1 MKRGGNMGNR
11 KGKGLW
17 QKMAL
22 SGAAAAIV
30 YTLHVIIGGALWDGY
45 SHVRQT
51 ISELTGNGAPDA
63 GMLKIFT
70 VIYGI
75 LALVFS
81 VSVYMLFLK
90 YKVHKWALT
99 GAALLILMEFTSLVG
114 YNLFPLED
122 GGAVLTAGNLMHL
135 AVTAIVALSAIGA
148 IFAISFGLLKTEYFR
163 SIGMLSLFCA
173 VVVTISGIATPV
185 VLNNGLAIA
194 GLVERINIFTLQIWL
209 FALSLYLFNVK
220 LPKKSA
226 LDLERMGLIDVYRQS
241 GR

>member
-1 MKRGGNMGNR
+1 MKNS
-11 KGKGLW
+11 KDKSLW
-17 QKMAL
+17 QKVAL

-51 ISELTGNGAPDA
+51 ISELTGNGAPNA
-63 GMLKIFT
+63 EMLKIFT

-81 VSVYMLFLK
+81 VSVYVLFWK
-90 YKVHKWALT
+90 YNVHRWALI

-114 YNLFPLED
+114 YSLFPLED
-122 GGAVLTAGNLMHL
+122 GGAVLSAGNLMHL

-148 IFAISFGLLKTEYFR
+148 IFAISLGLLKTPYFR

-173 VVVTISGIATPV
+173 VIVTLSGIATPI
-185 VLNNGLAIA
+185 VLGNELGISGA
-194 GLVERINIFTLQIWL
+194 VERINIFALQIWL
-209 FALSLYLFNVK
+209 FALSIFLFTARF
-220 LPKKSA
+220 PKKSA
-226 LDLERMGLIDVYRQS
+226 LDLERMGLIDVYRQN